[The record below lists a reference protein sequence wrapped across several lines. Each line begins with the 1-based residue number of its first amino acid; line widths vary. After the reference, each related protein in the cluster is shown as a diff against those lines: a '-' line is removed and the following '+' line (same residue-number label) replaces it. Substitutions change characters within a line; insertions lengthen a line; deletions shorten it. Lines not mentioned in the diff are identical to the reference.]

1 MNILEIAK
9 RVGSGLV
16 RELVPGG
23 GLLIDAVNQF
33 LPDEKK
39 LPQNATGINVER
51 LIEGSLPLA
60 DRALLLKKQFDVD
73 LSLIDERKNATTQG
87 NETLRVMLAQDAVTP
102 HTTRPKIALGC
113 FWVLAYEAVGI
124 ISTWAYAVITGNY
137 AMAQAIQDGWP
148 FVVSVITP
156 FVTLLWA
163 YFGILK
169 QENRDKLDAANNL
182 PTRAG
187 GIISSILKR

>member
-1 MNILEIAK
+1 MAFEN
-9 RVGSGLV
+9 GL
-16 RELVPGG
+16 RPE
-23 GLLIDAVNQF
+23 DKA
-33 LPDEKK
+33 
-39 LPQNATGINVER
+39 
-51 LIEGSLPLA
+51 
-60 DRALLLKKQFDVD
+60 ALMIKQFDVD
-73 LSLIDERKNATTQG
+73 LSLIDERKNATTQA
-87 NETLRVMLAQDAVTP
+87 NDTLRVMLAQDAVTP
-102 HTTRPKIALGC
+102 QSTRPRIALGC
-113 FWVLAYEAVGI
+113 FWVLAYESVGI

-187 GIISSILKR
+187 GIISSLLKR